1 MNRFPKSKIYLII
14 FLTLIPF
21 YAFASTPGTVAARDI
36 LFTSAPTTDN
46 LDTEPKL
53 EAPTPTIDPAM
64 YFELAYPVI
73 GCQATYTVQDRI
85 LLDVLYTNKL
95 FGLATND
102 MEGLDQKINEYRT
115 YLTNSFQELQVI
127 LSTLKDL
134 AVSEKDYPNVEERT
148 QIIRMLQEED
158 LKNYSNIWNQFWMSH
173 AQTPPDQFVMTL
185 AKWTSDCFL
194 KQADWR
200 QRLNIMDSED
210 L

>member
-1 MNRFPKSKIYLII
+1 MFIYYKKIYLII
-14 FLTLIPF
+14 FLTLF
-21 YAFASTPGTVAARDI
+21 SSMALASTPGTVVARDI
-36 LFTSAPTTDN
+36 LFASTPTTDT
-46 LDTEPKL
+46 LDSEPKL
-53 EAPTPTIDPAM
+53 EAPKPTIDPAM

-73 GCQATYTVQDRI
+73 GCQDTYTVQDRI

-102 MEGLDQKINEYRT
+102 MEGLDRKVNEYRT

-134 AVSEKDYPNVEERT
+134 AVSEKDYPNVEERA
-148 QIIRMLQEED
+148 QIIKMLQEED
-158 LKNYSNIWNQFWMSH
+158 LKNYSTIWNQFWMSH

-200 QRLNIMDSED
+200 DKLNLMGKTD